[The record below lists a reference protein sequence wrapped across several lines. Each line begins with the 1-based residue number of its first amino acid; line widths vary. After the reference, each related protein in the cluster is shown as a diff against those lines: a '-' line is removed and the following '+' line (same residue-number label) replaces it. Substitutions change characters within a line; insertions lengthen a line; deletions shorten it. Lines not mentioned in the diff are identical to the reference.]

1 MWGVSLAASGDAR
14 NDLGRRTT
22 RAERPMTQPDAEEK
36 MLRAITRHQHDVGAY
51 ALRSIAAAL
60 NAAALVMAGVFAML
74 WLVADDVHWSL
85 VGAIAGALAAG
96 GLLLSSAR
104 GVPRL
109 YE

>member
-1 MWGVSLAASGDAR
+1 MWGVSLAASGDER
-14 NDLGRRTT
+14 DDLGRTTT

-51 ALRSIAAAL
+51 LLRSIAEAL
-60 NAAALVMAGVFAML
+60 NAAALVMAVAFAVL

-85 VGAIAGALAAG
+85 VAAIAGALAAG
-96 GLLLSSAR
+96 GLLLRAAR